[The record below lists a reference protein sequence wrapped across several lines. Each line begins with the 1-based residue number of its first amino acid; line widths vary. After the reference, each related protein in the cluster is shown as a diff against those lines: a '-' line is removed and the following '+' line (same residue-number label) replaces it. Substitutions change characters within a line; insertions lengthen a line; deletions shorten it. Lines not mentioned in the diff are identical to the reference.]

1 MTSSPPIPFA
11 PGVLTLQNEG
21 AYAVMA
27 AAKELEQRTG
37 RDVIH
42 LEIGQPGFDTP
53 TPIVEAGISA
63 LRNGHTRYSS
73 PAGIAALR
81 EQIARFASETRN
93 IPCDAHN
100 VVVGPGAKPAL
111 FLASLALIRGV
122 NDRVI
127 IPDPGFPT
135 YRAMVE
141 VAGGTVVPVALRPD
155 QRGYDMNALRAAM
168 DEHTRV
174 VVVNSPGNPTGGVMP
189 HEDMLELARLARL
202 HDVWVI
208 SDEIYAQLCYEDRYE
223 SVASLSG
230 MAERTVVVDGFSK
243 SYSMTGWRLG
253 WGIMPRSLAE
263 RVELLL
269 THAVGCTAT
278 FVQEAGVTA
287 LREGEREVEAVRD
300 VYRARRDVVVDG
312 LNAMHGVRCEVP
324 QGAFYAW
331 ADVSALNVPVGELA
345 RRLLHEGFVA
355 VLPGTDFGERGEG
368 FLRLSYVGEERVLRE
383 GLARMKRMLHSL

>member
-27 AAKELEQRTG
+27 AAKQLEQRTG

-53 TPIVEAGISA
+53 QPIVDAGITA
-63 LRNGHTRYSS
+63 LQNGRTRYSS
-73 PAGIAALR
+73 PAGIAPLR
-81 EQIARFASETRN
+81 DQIACFARETRD
-93 IPCDAHN
+93 IPCKAEN

-111 FLASLALIRGV
+111 FMASLALIRGV
-122 NDRVI
+122 HDHVI

-141 VAGGTVVPVALRPD
+141 VAGGTVVPVGLRAD
-155 QRGYDMNALRAAM
+155 QRGYDMDALRAAI
-168 DEHTRV
+168 DERTRV
-174 VVVNSPGNPTGGVMP
+174 IVINSPGNPTGGVMP
-189 HEDMLELARLARL
+189 HDDMVELARLARL
-202 HDVWVI
+202 HDVWII
-208 SDEIYAQLCYEDRYE
+208 SDEIYAQLCYEGHFE
-223 SVASLSG
+223 SVASLPG

-253 WGIMPRSLAE
+253 WGIMPRNLAE

-287 LREGEREVEAVRD
+287 LREGEREVDSVRD
-300 VYRARRDVVVDG
+300 VYRARRDLVVDG
-312 LNAMHGVRCEVP
+312 LNSIAGVRCEVP

-331 ADVSALNVPVGELA
+331 ADVSALQVPVEELA
-345 RRLLHEGFVA
+345 RRLLNEGFVA

-368 FLRLSYVGEERVLRE
+368 FLRLSYVGEEPVLRE
-383 GLARMKRMLHSL
+383 GLVRMKRMLETL